1 MKQSI
6 YNIGV
11 EATMRIIGGKWKPII
26 LCHLKHGKMRT
37 GELRRAIPNITQKML
52 TQQLRELEDD
62 GIVVRKVYNQ
72 IPPKVEY
79 SLTEYG
85 HSLNKI
91 LEALCVWGEHDIEMR
106 KQKGENIILLN
117 KEDVSNDALP
127 YAD

>member
-1 MKQSI
+1 MKQVV

-11 EATMRIIGGKWKPII
+11 ENTMRIIGGKWKPVI

-37 GELRRAIPNITQKML
+37 GQLRRAIPNITQKML

-62 GIVVRKVYNQ
+62 GIVDRKVFNQ

-79 SLTEYG
+79 SLTDYG

-91 LEALCVWGEHDIEMR
+91 LEELCVWGENDIDMR
-106 KQKGENIILLN
+106 KEKGESIILLN
-117 KEDVSNDALP
+117 KEDVSSDPLP
-127 YAD
+127 NAE

>member
-1 MKQSI
+1 MKQAI